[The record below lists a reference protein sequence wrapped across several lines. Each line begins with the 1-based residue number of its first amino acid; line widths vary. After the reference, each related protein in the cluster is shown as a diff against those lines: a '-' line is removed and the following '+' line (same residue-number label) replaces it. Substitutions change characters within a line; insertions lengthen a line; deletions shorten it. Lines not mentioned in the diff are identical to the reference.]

1 MGLDEG
7 ILNIELSSDD
17 DYTTEPVLDEY
28 TFKMAAALRQ
38 AKIASP
44 AKSKTVQCACGMLVV
59 KSNCI
64 LPDGTPTNSLAV
76 HYLAHHRSKISLE
89 ELEKI
94 SRLKLVYNPEEEP
107 PLTQKVLT
115 PRKR

>member
-44 AKSKTVQCACGMLVV
+44 A